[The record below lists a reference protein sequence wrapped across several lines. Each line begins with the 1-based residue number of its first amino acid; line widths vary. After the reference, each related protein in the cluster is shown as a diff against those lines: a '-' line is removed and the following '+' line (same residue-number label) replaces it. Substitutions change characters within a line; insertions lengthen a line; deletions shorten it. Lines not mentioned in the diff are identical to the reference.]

1 MAQKQKLLDV
11 WNLFQ
16 SQSLFWSCATSATLA
31 EHSPGTSATL
41 PHWSP
46 PRQAVRFQGTI
57 MSRDLDH
64 ISIGLCLTVG
74 PLVGIQFQWTFWPF
88 FGGWNYSNGIT
99 IFGKWSISWEVIYFL
114 WSLTIDA
121 FFSAKNV
128 VINLSTHGF
137 TFCSITENPWENHPD
152 MSPGDLESCNLPSF

>member
-1 MAQKQKLLDV
+1 MAQNRNYGR
-11 WNLFQ
+11 WNVFQ

-31 EHSPGTSATL
+31 QHSPGTSATL

-64 ISIGLCLTVG
+64 ISIGLFLTVG

-88 FGGWNYSNGIT
+88 LVDEIT
-99 IFGKWSISWEVIYFL
+99 VFQWHYYLWEVIYFL
-114 WSLTIDA
+114 WSLTIDHPE

-128 VINLSTHGF
+128 VINQSTHGF
-137 TFCSITENPWENHPD
+137 TFCSLTANPRENHPD
-152 MSPGDLESCNLPSF
+152 MSPGDLESCNLPSFQ